1 MQRTTTRGRCCL
13 FRYEMQLYLPENW
26 VQMLHTCSPK
36 TGEQHLIK
44 PWEHGRVRGS
54 ICTWK
59 VNEDSFY
66 YSWSQ
71 VTSALVP
78 PQGATF
84 AVGRRCL
91 TSHHL
96 VMGKTHSLWSAPDH
110 LLPRAGQRGSHCKQ
124 LCYLF
129 NSTPR
134 LGAKLFCRRLQWI
147 VWLISR
153 QTFV

>member
-13 FRYEMQLYLPENW
+13 FRHEMQLYLPENW

-71 VTSALVP
+71 VTSALVL

-96 VMGKTHSLWSAPDH
+96 AMGKTPCDLLQIISCQGQGREGHTASSCAICSTLHPDWEQSSF
-110 LLPRAGQRGSHCKQ
+110 AGGYS
-124 LCYLF
+124 
-129 NSTPR
+129 
-134 LGAKLFCRRLQWI
+134 G
-147 VWLISR
+147 
-153 QTFV
+153 